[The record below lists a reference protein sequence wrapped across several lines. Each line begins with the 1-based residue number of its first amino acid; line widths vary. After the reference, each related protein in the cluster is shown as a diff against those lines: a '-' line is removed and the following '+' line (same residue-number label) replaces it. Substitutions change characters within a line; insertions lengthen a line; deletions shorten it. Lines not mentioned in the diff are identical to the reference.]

1 MLMEMTMILATLQGP
16 EAFEMSFCMTS
27 LKGVSG
33 FPGGP
38 VDENHP
44 ASARDMGLI
53 PGLGRSHIPWSN
65 KVCAP
70 QLPSLSALG
79 PWGRTREAPQECNLC
94 SSVHRRGGGRGGQ
107 RPSTAKHK
115 ILIYFLY

>member
-1 MLMEMTMILATLQGP
+1 MLRAAAPPVMMEMTMILATLQGP

-38 VDENHP
+38 VDKNHP
-44 ASARDMGLI
+44 ANARDVGLI
-53 PGLGRSHIPWSN
+53 PVLGRSHIPWSN

-79 PWGRTREAPQECNLC
+79 PWGRNKRSTTRMQPLLTRAPP
-94 SSVHRRGGGRGGQ
+94 GRGEGRAETQ
-107 RPSTAKHK
+107 HSQT
-115 ILIYFLY
+115 